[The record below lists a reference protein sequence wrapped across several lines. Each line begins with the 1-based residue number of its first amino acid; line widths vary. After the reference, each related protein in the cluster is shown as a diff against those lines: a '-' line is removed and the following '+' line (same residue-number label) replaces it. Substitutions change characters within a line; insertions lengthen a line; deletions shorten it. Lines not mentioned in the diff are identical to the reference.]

1 MSLLPP
7 PLRRSSAPAGPDQ
20 RSNAAPTLGSDA
32 AQTQGSDAAQ
42 ARGPDAAPTRSPDA
56 APTLGS
62 DAAQTQ
68 GPDAAQAWRRQRGLL
83 RSVRLFRLFRKEQT
97 DPESFYGALAEDTVS
112 QIEDYCDLTGRR
124 VVDVGGGPGHFTA
137 AFAERGARCY
147 LFEPDSAEML
157 SRGTAPAG
165 AVLADGYWLPVRDG
179 GADLCLS
186 SNVLEHVADPLGLIE
201 EMVRATRLG
210 GLIYLSFTN
219 WYSPHGGHE
228 MSPWHYLGSRFAERR
243 YVRRNGRLPKNRFGV
258 TLFPV
263 HVGAILRLMRS
274 RRDIGIVDALP
285 RYYPRWCKPIVRI
298 PGLREIATWNLVLV
312 LRRIE

>member
-7 PLRRSSAPAGPDQ
+7 PLRRSSAPPGPDQ
-20 RSNAAPTLGSDA
+20 RSDTAP
-32 AQTQGSDAAQ
+32 
-42 ARGPDAAPTRSPDA
+42 ARGPDTAPAR
-56 APTLGS
+56 GS
-62 DAAQTQ
+62 DTAP
-68 GPDAAQAWRRQRGLL
+68 GRRRRRGLL

-97 DPESFYGALAEDTVS
+97 DPESFYAALAEDTVG
-112 QIEDYCDLTGRR
+112 QIEDYCDLTGRT

-137 AFAERGARCY
+137 AFAGRGARCY

-157 SRGTAPAG
+157 SRGPAPSG

-186 SNVLEHVADPLGLIE
+186 SNVLEHVADPLGLID
-201 EMVRATRLG
+201 EMVRATRPG

-285 RYYPRWCKPIVRI
+285 RYYPRWCKAIVRI